1 MSLNEWKKRVDKM
14 SENKKS
20 KDTRRRL
27 QIIKIG
33 SGQWSAPSR
42 LVVSRVAIFI
52 IAGPE
57 R

>member
-1 MSLNEWKKRVDKM
+1 MSLDEWKKRVDKM

-27 QIIKIG
+27 QIIRIG